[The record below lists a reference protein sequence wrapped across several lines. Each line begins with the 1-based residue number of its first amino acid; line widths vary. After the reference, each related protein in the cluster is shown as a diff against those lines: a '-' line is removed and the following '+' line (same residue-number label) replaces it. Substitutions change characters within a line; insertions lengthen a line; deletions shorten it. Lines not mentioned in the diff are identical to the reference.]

1 MRLFL
6 YGTLLYPPTL
16 AKQSGDPGLPSR
28 CIAATLHGWRRV
40 ALNAVPWPTLR
51 RDPNGTVSG
60 IVAHVPTRAL
70 AHLTAWEG
78 GTYHLT
84 RVVVTTAWGKTAA
97 HTWIAPGG
105 SRRPWRGSTHA
116 ASAARPT
123 RHAGR

>member
-6 YGTLLYPPTL
+6 YGTLLSSPML
-16 AKQSGDPGLPSR
+16 ARRGGDPTLPSR
-28 CIAATLHGWRRV
+28 CVAATLRGWRRV

-51 RDPNGTVSG
+51 RDPKGTVSG
-60 IVAHVPTRAL
+60 MVAHVPARAL
-70 AHLTAWEG
+70 ARLTAWEG
-78 GTYHLT
+78 ATYLLT
-84 RVVVTTAWGKTAA
+84 RVVVTTARGKTAA

-105 SRRPWRGSTHA
+105 SRRPWKGSAHV

>member
-6 YGTLLYPPTL
+6 YGTLLCPPTL
-16 AKQSGDPGLPSR
+16 AMRSGDPALPLR
-28 CIAATLHGWRRV
+28 CIVATLHGWRRV

-51 RDPNGTVSG
+51 HDPKSAVSG
-60 IVAHVPTRAL
+60 VIANVPARAL
-70 AHLTAWEG
+70 ARLTAWEG
-78 GTYHLT
+78 STYRLT
-84 RVVVTTAWGKTAA
+84 RVVVATARGKTAA

-116 ASAARPT
+116 ASATRPT

>member
-6 YGTLLYPPTL
+6 YGTLLSPSTL
-16 AKQSGDPGLPSR
+16 AMRSGHPALPLR
-28 CIAATLHGWRRV
+28 CNLATPQGWRRV

-51 RDPNGTVSG
+51 RDPKGAVTGMMAN
-60 IVAHVPTRAL
+60 VPARAL
-70 AHLTAWEG
+70 ARLTAWEG
-78 GTYHLT
+78 RTYRLT
-84 RVVVTTAWGKTAA
+84 RLVVATARGKTAA

-105 SRRPWRGSTHA
+105 SCRPWRGSTHA